1 MIAEHRFLPGSRLNV
16 EELVRTLGAS
26 RTPIWEAVR
35 RLEQEGLLRSIP
47 NRGVFL
53 VELTNKAAIELY
65 TVRDVLE
72 SMAVRLAVSQITEKT
87 LQKME
92 RSLQKQEAIVQRSD
106 LVAYSREDFFFHGL
120 IYAASGNVF
129 LQELLEGIAH
139 KARPIGMQIT
149 PILFEL
155 LRDHRNI
162 VLALRQRDPIR
173 AQSASREHIE
183 RMLSLFIPE
192 EEKSSA
198 IPAQVADMV
207 RNGITRLANFPPS
220 MK

>member
-1 MIAEHRFLPGSRLNV
+1 
-16 EELVRTLGAS
+16 
-26 RTPIWEAVR
+26 
-35 RLEQEGLLRSIP
+35 
-47 NRGVFL
+47 
-53 VELTNKAAIELY
+53 
-65 TVRDVLE
+65 
-72 SMAVRLAVSQITEKT
+72 
-87 LQKME
+87 ME